1 MWNILIICL
10 FSLFFIG
17 FNLKPLLYLYPVGIE
32 CCGLRAFEDSRCY
45 LELVN
50 HQYIVRVLPE
60 GTHIS
65 HLCFLAAGAP
75 HNQHSVHRHGK
86 VHIKKTFIMMN
97 LECVVGP
104 FCNYMVSLFSVTVY
118 LLLIIKML
126 FFWKYSWLVHMPST

>member
-1 MWNILIICL
+1 MLNILIICL

-86 VHIKKTFIMMN
+86 VHIKKNFYYDEFGM
-97 LECVVGP
+97 CCGP
-104 FCNYMVSLFSVTVY
+104 FL
-118 LLLIIKML
+118 
-126 FFWKYSWLVHMPST
+126 

>member
-1 MWNILIICL
+1 MWNILIICS

-17 FNLKPLLYLYPVGIE
+17 FNPKLLLYLYPVGIE

-60 GTHIS
+60 GTHIG
-65 HLCFLAAGAP
+65 HLHTTCYLAAGAP

-86 VHIKKTFIMMN
+86 VHIENFDYVEFGMCCGALFVILWFLYSPELHISNNNNTHIFIW
-97 LECVVGP
+97 
-104 FCNYMVSLFSVTVY
+104 
-118 LLLIIKML
+118 IIAN
-126 FFWKYSWLVHMPST
+126 